1 MYEVE
6 SMIKQLI
13 YLDIYI
19 CPVLPYEKKKKLYR
33 CFSFFI
39 VINGI

>member
-6 SMIKQLI
+6 NMIKQLI

-19 CPVLPYEKKKKLYR
+19 CPVLPYEKKNCIGVFL
-33 CFSFFI
+33 FS
-39 VINGI
+39 

>member
-6 SMIKQLI
+6 NMIKQLI

-19 CPVLPYEKKKKLYR
+19 CPVLPYEKK
-33 CFSFFI
+33 I
-39 VINGI
+39 V